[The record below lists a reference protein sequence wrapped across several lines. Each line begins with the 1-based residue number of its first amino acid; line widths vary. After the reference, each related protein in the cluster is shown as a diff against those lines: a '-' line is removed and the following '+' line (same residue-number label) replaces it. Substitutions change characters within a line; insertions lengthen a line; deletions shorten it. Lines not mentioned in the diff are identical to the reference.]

1 MAPRC
6 GRTLLHLAAWLVAD
20 AAQAQPAPALHP
32 AMHTV
37 CTITVN
43 SPDEQQT
50 LRRHLDP
57 KRWRFVELVERGRSD
72 WLDAACH
79 SGVRCDVLVISG
91 HYDGGHQFFSDR
103 LDAREHLPVAELE
116 RASCTASCSGLFAQ
130 LKEVHLYGCNTL
142 NPQPQSNV
150 GANALRSLVRERAGT
165 GSDGSELPRV
175 EAGPGES
182 SRERMRQIFPGVPVI
197 YGFASMAPLGPI
209 AAESLERWL
218 RQGGRAEVGRGR
230 SSPALLSAFGHSS
243 FTAVRGLEPDE
254 QLDRSRAHMCAL
266 TDDDRPLAQ
275 RVAAAHRLLQR
286 DVTGVGVHLDRIQRM
301 LDDVPEGM
309 RATGDVARAFGRIA
323 DDGAARSRWLASIR
337 ETFNPT
343 LRLRLIDVAAVA
355 GWFTRDESRAE
366 RVRLLSELLE
376 RRDIGVGEV
385 DLACTLNRE
394 HELEGLF
401 NRRARDAA
409 EAPSGS
415 TQAHA
420 GASNGDTVAHAAVR
434 ACLGSAD
441 AHRRVLAALAGG
453 DAADTTTAQAYL
465 RQRPIGDGDELR
477 RVAQA
482 VMRMPPSDA
491 QVRAL
496 GTLARHYVSDR
507 ELLQEL
513 ARLFAAT
520 PSAEVQ
526 AAVAGILIRADRQ
539 ALDVPALLELV
550 QRHRLG
556 ALPIVDALVR
566 RLQAG

>member
-1 MAPRC
+1 MARGAWRSVVP
-6 GRTLLHLAAWLVAD
+6 LAALL
-20 AAQAQPAPALHP
+20 AATAARAQPAPALQP

-37 CTITVN
+37 CTVTVN
-43 SPDEQQT
+43 SPDEQQA

-57 KRWRFVELVERGRSD
+57 TRWRFVELVERGRSD
-72 WLDAACH
+72 WLEAACR
-79 SGVRCDVLVISG
+79 SRVRCDVLVISG

-103 LDAREHLPVAELE
+103 IDVREHLPVAELE
-116 RASCTASCSGLFAQ
+116 RASCTASCAGLFAQ

-142 NPQPQSNV
+142 NPQPQTSV
-150 GANALRSLVRERAGT
+150 GAEALRSLVRERAGT
-165 GSDGSELPRV
+165 GGDASELPRV

-182 SRERMRQIFPGVPVI
+182 SRERMRQIFPGVPAI
-197 YGFASMAPLGPI
+197 YGFASMAPLGPM

-218 RQGGRAEVGRGR
+218 RNGGRAEVGRGR
-230 SSPALLSAFGHSS
+230 ASPTLLAAFGHHS
-243 FTAVRGLEPDE
+243 FTAVRGLESDE
-254 QLDRSRAHMCAL
+254 PLARSRAHMCAL
-266 TDDDRPLAQ
+266 SDDDRPLAQ
-275 RVAAAHRLLQR
+275 RVTAAHRLLQR

-301 LDDVPEGM
+301 LAEVPEGV
-309 RATGDVARAFGRIA
+309 RGAGEVARAFARIA
-323 DDGAARSRWLASIR
+323 EDGAARSRWLASTR
-337 ETFNPT
+337 ETYNPT
-343 LRLRLIDVAAVA
+343 LRLRLIDVAAEA
-355 GWFTRDESRAE
+355 GWFTRDERRAE
-366 RVRLLSELLE
+366 RMRLLSELLE

-385 DLACTLNRE
+385 ELACTLNRD

-401 NRRARDAA
+401 NRRARD
-409 EAPSGS
+409 SDGGS
-415 TQAHA
+415 H
-420 GASNGDTVAHAAVR
+420 GDTLAQAAVR

-496 GTLARHYVSDR
+496 GTLARHYLSDR

-513 ARLFAAT
+513 ARLFAGT
-520 PSAEVQ
+520 PSADVQ

-539 ALDVPALLELV
+539 ALDVPALLELL

-556 ALPIVDALVR
+556 AQPIVDALVR